1 MIISD
6 EEVIMANV
14 DPKDYLLGDAAIQ
27 PEPYPLA
34 TDNVTVL
41 PGTEEDDQSTVFDN
55 WFLSIKQLMDL
66 PKPDPLIDGWL
77 DKGTLGTMYGPPKAG
92 KSFAALD
99 MALCVASG
107 SHWHGHAVTKQKVLY
122 IAGEG
127 IAYYPPRVRAWMQ
140 VNNVHQSAEEN
151 FTILSRAVHL
161 NSVDQAH
168 ELTRAIK
175 RDGYK
180 FIIIDTLARAMAG
193 SDENSNT
200 EMSLVVGTIDL
211 MMAETKSTALIVHH
225 TGKDPTK
232 GLRGASALLGAVDS
246 SILVTKGQPG
256 EVTITSEDQRG
267 RESGAVLRLKLQ
279 KETGVPEDEAGAALV
294 KRDAINIRAE
304 EDNWKHCERT
314 LSALYAIDHGKG
326 ASSTDW
332 LANAAD
338 LYKNETGDPISR
350 STFNRHRKL
359 LVKKNQVHQIT
370 NKYFH
375 GPEPEEE

>member
-1 MIISD
+1 MSSSD

>member
-1 MIISD
+1 MAD
-6 EEVIMANV
+6 TPKDTMNEEQRLRIAQGLEPVK
-14 DPKDYLLGDAAIQ
+14 DPKVIDIASRRSED
-27 PEPYPLA
+27 
-34 TDNVTVL
+34 
-41 PGTEEDDQSTVFDN
+41 EEDDKSTLFDGY
-55 WFLSIKQLMDL
+55 FLSIKQLLDL
-66 PKPDPLIDGWL
+66 PKPEPLIDGWL
-77 DKGTLGTMYGPPKAG
+77 DKGTLGAMYGPPKSG

-99 MALCVASG
+99 MAMCIASG
-107 SHWHGHAVTKQKVLY
+107 NHWHGHAVTKQKVLY

-127 IAYYPPRVRAWMQ
+127 IAYYPARVRAWMQ
-140 VNNVHQSAEEN
+140 INNVHQSAEEN

-161 NSVDQAH
+161 NSMDQAH
-168 ELTRAIK
+168 ELTRAIA

-180 FIIIDTLARAMAG
+180 FIVIDTLARAMAG

-200 EMSLVVGTIDL
+200 EMSLVVGAIDL
-211 MMAETKSTALIVHH
+211 LMATTKSTALIVHH

-279 KETGVPEDEAGAALV
+279 KETGVPEDEVGAALV

-332 LANAAD
+332 LTNAAD

-359 LVKKNQVHQIT
+359 LVKKNQVHQIA